1 MRKFIATVV
10 FGASCIA
17 VQAQVVVP
25 NVSTN
30 SIGGTWYAPFPAA
43 GTNPLTYRMTMDAGQ
58 LTSLVG
64 QDITSVQFR
73 YSILPGLGMP
83 GMWPATDI
91 VIPNF
96 SISMGSAMA
105 PASGN
110 IASFNGTPTTVRTG
124 GLSIA
129 ANSYV
134 AVNQFNPTNWTPEIT
149 FDTPFHY
156 TGGDLGIEYGVSA
169 LPVGTPQITFDAILG
184 NQGYGTDFRAWSSFS
199 PGGPSAAFVT
209 KFNAVPE
216 PVSVAVL
223 GLGALALLR
232 RRRKG

>member
-1 MRKFIATVV
+1 MRKFIAAIAL
-10 FGASCIA
+10 GASCIA

-30 SIGGTWYAPFPAA
+30 TIGGTWYAPFPAA
-43 GTNPLTYRMTMDAGQ
+43 GTNSLTYRMTMDAGQ
-58 LTSLVG
+58 LTALVG

-83 GMWPATDI
+83 GSWPATNI

-96 SISMGSAMA
+96 SISMGSAIS
-105 PASGN
+105 PAIGST
-110 IASFNGTPTTVRTG
+110 ALFNGTPTSVRTG
-124 GLSIA
+124 SLSIA

-134 AVNQFNPTNWTPEIT
+134 AVDPFNPTNWIPAIT

-156 TGGDLGIEYGVSA
+156 TGGDLGIEYVVSP

-184 NQGYGTDFRAWSSFS
+184 NQGYGTDFRAWSS
-199 PGGPSAAFVT
+199 GGSGGGAAAFVT

-216 PVSVAVL
+216 PMSLVVL
-223 GLGALALLR
+223 GFGALALV
-232 RRRKG
+232 RRRKS